1 MDAKLI
7 DIIRIPYWIA
17 IGLLA
22 SLVESWMTY
31 CGQQVS
37 ASEKVEAFGLPGCSR
52 GSSQRLEQAA
62 PGHAALHRN
71 ER

>member
-37 ASEKVEAFGLPGCSR
+37 DSEKWKPSGGLG
-52 GSSQRLEQAA
+52 AA
-62 PGHAALHRN
+62 VALHKDPTRLH
-71 ER
+71 RVMQLTPSQ